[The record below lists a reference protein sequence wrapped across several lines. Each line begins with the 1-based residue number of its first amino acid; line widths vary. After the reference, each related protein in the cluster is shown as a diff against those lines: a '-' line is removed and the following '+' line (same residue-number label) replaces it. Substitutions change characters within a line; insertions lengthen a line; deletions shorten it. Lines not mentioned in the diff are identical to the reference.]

1 MPPAKILVVEDENIV
16 ARDICARL
24 EQFGYDVAPPVATGE
39 EAIARARG
47 SRPDLVL
54 MDIMLR
60 GPMDGIEAARV
71 IREQLNV
78 PVVYLTAYV
87 DEKNLQRAKVTEP
100 FGYLLKPFEERELQ
114 ITIEMALYKH
124 SMEQQLRETNAFN
137 ELLVHTIPFGMDI
150 VDNEGRILFMSD
162 NMKKLFPGTGAADR
176 CWDVYRED
184 KTQCDGCPLRSPRD
198 LGSLVGIEVA
208 GIAGGRTFSITHTQM
223 TYLGRPAV
231 LEVFQD
237 ITEKKKTERDLRQ
250 SEDRFAKALRTSPD
264 AVGISRI
271 DDGTLIE
278 VNQGYTEL
286 TGYPREEMIGR
297 SALALGL
304 WADPAQRE
312 RLVKELRSHGEVRNF
327 EVSLR
332 TKRGETRSGL
342 ASARPIDI
350 DGEPCMITVVRDIT
364 DRLLLELQL
373 TQAQKMEGIG
383 TLASSIAHDFNNIL
397 NNILGFTMQLR
408 KHAADIAKVERYSQ
422 TIEKSAVRG
431 AELSAQLLS
440 FARKARRETAPVD
453 IAELIDEMAALCV
466 ETFPPAIAVR
476 KIVAGGLPRVL
487 GDRSELYQV
496 LLNLCV
502 NARDSMGGPG
512 PDGGHVLTI
521 EAVMGNASGTVSPE
535 LLPERGER
543 SIELRV
549 TDTGTGIPKDIRER
563 IFEPFF
569 TTKERGKGT
578 GLGLSVAYNVVR
590 NHKGTILVE
599 SEEGKGSAFRVF
611 LPPVPGEGPGGDG
624 KASRKKSSE
633 GVLIVDDEVVM
644 LDLARELLEEQGYTV
659 FTAPNGQEALE
670 IYRSNREK
678 IDVVVLD
685 LVMPGMDGGQLFLE
699 LKKMN
704 PQVKAFFCTGY
715 MSDRVITDLLA
726 EEDLKAIQ
734 KPVRPDVLIKT
745 IRDILDEIPA

>member
-1 MPPAKILVVEDENIV
+1 MPPSKILVVEDENIV
-16 ARDICARL
+16 ARDICVRL
-24 EQFGYDVAPPVATGE
+24 EQFGYAVTPPVATGE
-39 EAIARARG
+39 DAIARARET
-47 SRPDLVL
+47 RPDLVL

-71 IREQLNV
+71 IREELNV
-78 PVVYLTAYV
+78 PVIYLTAYV
-87 DEKNLQRAKVTEP
+87 DDKNLQRAKVTEP
-100 FGYLLKPFEERELQ
+100 FGYLLKPFEERELH

-124 SMEQQLRETNAFN
+124 SMEQQLRQSNVFN
-137 ELLVHTIPFGMDI
+137 ELLVHTIP
-150 VDNEGRILFMSD
+150 
-162 NMKKLFPGTGAADR
+162 
-176 CWDVYRED
+176 
-184 KTQCDGCPLRSPRD
+184 
-198 LGSLVGIEVA
+198 
-208 GIAGGRTFSITHTQM
+208 
-223 TYLGRPAV
+223 
-231 LEVFQD
+231 
-237 ITEKKKTERDLRQ
+237 
-250 SEDRFAKALRTSPD
+250 D
-264 AVGISRI
+264 AVGISRLA
-271 DDGTLIE
+271 DGTMIE
-278 VNQGYTEL
+278 VNQGYTDL
-286 TGYPREEMIGR
+286 SGYSREELLGKSTIG
-297 SALALGL
+297 LGL
-304 WADPAQRE
+304 WVDPAQRE
-312 RLVKELRSHGEVRNF
+312 RLVEELQRNGQVTNLEMSF
-327 EVSLR
+327 R
-332 TKRGETRSGL
+332 TKQGETRSGL
-342 ASARPIDI
+342 ASARPIEI
-350 DGEPCMITVVRDIT
+350 DGERCMLTVVRDIT

-453 IAELIDEMAALCV
+453 LAELVEEMAALCV

-476 KIVAGGLPRVL
+476 KIVATGLPRVL

-502 NARDSMGGPG
+502 NARDAMSGPG

-521 EAVMGNASGTVSPE
+521 EAVMGSASGTVSPA

-549 TDTGTGIPKDIRER
+549 TDTGSGIPKEIRER

-590 NHKGTILVE
+590 NHRGTILVE
-599 SEEGKGSAFRVF
+599 SEEGRGSAFRVF
-611 LPPVPGEGPGGDG
+611 LPPVPGEGGNGR
-624 KASRKKSSE
+624 ARKKNSE

-644 LDLARELLEEQGYTV
+644 LDLGRELLEEQGYTV

-670 IYRSNREK
+670 IYRANREK
-678 IDVVVLD
+678 IDIVVLD
-685 LVMPGMDGGQLFLE
+685 LVMPGMDGGQLYLE
-699 LKKMN
+699 LKRLN

-745 IRDILDEIPA
+745 IREILDEQPA

>member
-1 MPPAKILVVEDENIV
+1 MPSAKILVVEDENIV

-39 EAIARARG
+39 DAIARARE
-47 SRPDLVL
+47 SRPGLVL

-71 IREQLNV
+71 IREELNV

-87 DEKNLQRAKVTEP
+87 DDKNLQRAKITEP
-100 FGYLLKPFEERELQ
+100 FGYLLKPFEERELH

-124 SMEQQLRETNAFN
+124 AMEQQLRETSAFN

-150 VDNEGRILFMSD
+150 VDMEGHLLFMSG
-162 NMKKLFPGTGAADR
+162 NMKKLFPVTGAEKR
-176 CWDVYRED
+176 CWEVYRED
-184 KTQCDGCPLRSPRD
+184 GTQCAGCPLRSAEQLASP
-198 LGSLVGIEVA
+198 VGIESA
-208 GIAGGRTFSITHTQM
+208 GIAGGRTFLITHTQM

-237 ITEKKKTERDLRQ
+237 ITEKKRTERELRQ

-264 AVGISRI
+264 AVGISRLA
-271 DDGTLIE
+271 DGTFIE

-286 TGYPREEMIGR
+286 SGYTREELVGK
-297 SALALGL
+297 SAIELGL
-304 WADPAQRE
+304 WAEPAERE
-312 RLVKELRSHGEVRNF
+312 RLVEGLQRDGEVRNLEMSF
-327 EVSLR
+327 R
-332 TKRGETRSGL
+332 TKGGETRSGL
-342 ASARPIDI
+342 ASGRPIEI
-350 DGEPCMITVVRDIT
+350 DGEQCMLTVVRDIT
-364 DRLLLELQL
+364 DRQLLELQL
-373 TQAQKMEGIG
+373 AQAQKMEGIG

-408 KHAADIAKVERYSQ
+408 KHAADTAKVERYSQ

-440 FARKARRETAPVD
+440 FARKARRETSPVD
-453 IAELIDEMAALCV
+453 IAELVEEMGALCA
-466 ETFPPAIAVR
+466 ETFPPTIGVR
-476 KIVAGGLPRVL
+476 KIVAPGLPRVL

-502 NARDSMGGPG
+502 NARDAMGGPA
-512 PDGGHVLTI
+512 PEGGHVLTI

-549 TDTGTGIPKDIRER
+549 TDTGSGIPKEIRER

-569 TTKERGKGT
+569 TTKDRGKGT

-590 NHKGTILVE
+590 NHRGTIVVE
-599 SEEGKGSAFRVF
+599 SEDGQGSTFRVF
-611 LPPVPGEGPGGDG
+611 LPPAPGEGGGNG
-624 KASRKKSSE
+624 RSRRKSSE

-644 LDLARELLEEQGYTV
+644 LDLGRELLEEQGYTV

-670 IYRSNREK
+670 IYRTNREK
-678 IDVVVLD
+678 IDIVVLD
-685 LVMPGMDGGQLFLE
+685 LVMPGMDGGQVYLE

-704 PQVKAFFCTGY
+704 PQIKAFFCTGY

-726 EEDLKAIQ
+726 EEDLRAIQ
-734 KPVRPDVLIKT
+734 KPVRPDVLVRT
-745 IRDILDEIPA
+745 IREVLDEMPA